1 MLNIIYFNNNFV
13 NFVKISTH
21 IDLIKINTLLAKIIL
36 KLIGKK
42 NEK

>member
-1 MLNIIYFNNNFV
+1 MLYIIYFNNNFV
-13 NFVKISTH
+13 NFVKISIH

-36 KLIGKK
+36 KLLGKK

>member
-1 MLNIIYFNNNFV
+1 MLIIIYLNNNFV
-13 NFVKISTH
+13 NFVKIPIH

-36 KLIGKK
+36 KLLGKK

>member
-1 MLNIIYFNNNFV
+1 MLYIIYFNNNFV

-21 IDLIKINTLLAKIIL
+21 FDLIKINILLAKIIL
-36 KLIGKK
+36 KLKGKK